1 MSDLSLILTAVGSIF
16 LLLFLVMKVRLHAV
30 VSLILVSMI
39 AGLFSGMSPEIIAAT
54 IQKGMAGTLGF
65 VAVVVA
71 LGAMF
76 GKVMEETGALDRIA
90 HTLLHRFG
98 EKNANWALT
107 FTGFICALP
116 LFFDVAVVLL
126 IGIVFAVVRK
136 GGGSVVKIGI
146 GLLAGIASCQAFL
159 IPAPGP
165 ILVASQLGADYG
177 YMILFG
183 LIAAIPAMII
193 GGPIWGS
200 IISKSIHV
208 ELPQHEQI
216 EDNQRVGKGTP
227 SFGLALGLIALPLIM
242 ISLNTIGSRFVE
254 KDSDLY
260 NWLAFI
266 GHPFTAILVA
276 CLMAFYLLGARRGV
290 PNARIMEICGSAL
303 QPAGIIILVTGAGGV
318 FKQVLVDSGVG
329 TALGN
334 YLAGSGLPI
343 VILAFVLSAAVRVIQ
358 GSATVAML
366 TACGLIIP
374 MLQPLGLDG
383 AQLAAV
389 TIAIGGGSIVLS
401 HVNDSGFWLASRYL
415 GLSEMQTL
423 KTWTVM
429 ETIIGTVGALVAM
442 IISLFL

>member
-1 MSDLSLILTAVGSIF
+1 MSDLSLILTAAGSIV
-16 LLLFLVMKVRLHAV
+16 LLLVLVMKARLHAV
-30 VSLILVSMI
+30 VSLILVSMV
-39 AGLFSGMSPEIIAAT
+39 AGLFSGMSPENIAVT
-54 IQKGMAGTLGF
+54 IQKGMGGTLGF

-76 GKVMEETGALDRIA
+76 GKVMEATGALDRIA
-90 HTLLHRFG
+90 HTLLNKFG
-98 EKNANWALT
+98 TKNANWALT

-126 IGIVFAVVRK
+126 IGVAFAVVRR

-146 GLLAGIASCQAFL
+146 ALLAGIATCQAFL

-165 ILVASQLGADYG
+165 ILVASQLGADFG

-183 LIAAIPAMII
+183 LLASIPAMIL
-193 GGPIWGS
+193 GGPIFGA
-200 IISKSIHV
+200 IIAKQVHV
-208 ELPQHEQI
+208 ELPVHAQLNEGDR
-216 EDNQRVGKGTP
+216 EGEGTP
-227 SFGLALGLIALPLIM
+227 TFILAIALIGLPLLM
-242 ISLNTIGSRFVE
+242 IGLKTIAARFV
-254 KDSDLY
+254 DPASAMH
-260 NWLAFI
+260 NWLEFI
-266 GHPFTAILVA
+266 GHPFTAIMVA
-276 CLMAFYLLGARRGV
+276 CLAAFHFLGTKRGISRD
-290 PNARIMEICGSAL
+290 RIMHICGSAL

-329 TALGN
+329 AALGN
-334 YLAGSGLPI
+334 MLAGSGLP
-343 VILAFVLSAAVRVIQ
+343 VVVLAFILAAAVRVIQ

-374 MLQPLGLDG
+374 MLEPLALNG

-401 HVNDSGFWLASRYL
+401 HVNDSGFWLANRYL
-415 GLSEMQTL
+415 GLTEKQTL
-423 KTWTVM
+423 QTWTVM
-429 ETIIGTVGALVAM
+429 ETIIGTTGGIVAV

>member
-1 MSDLSLILTAVGSIF
+1 
-16 LLLFLVMKVRLHAV
+16 
-30 VSLILVSMI
+30 
-39 AGLFSGMSPEIIAAT
+39 
-54 IQKGMAGTLGF
+54 
-65 VAVVVA
+65 
-71 LGAMF
+71 
-76 GKVMEETGALDRIA
+76 
-90 HTLLHRFG
+90 
-98 EKNANWALT
+98 
-107 FTGFICALP
+107 
-116 LFFDVAVVLL
+116 
-126 IGIVFAVVRK
+126 
-136 GGGSVVKIGI
+136 
-146 GLLAGIASCQAFL
+146 
-159 IPAPGP
+159 
-165 ILVASQLGADYG
+165 
-177 YMILFG
+177 
-183 LIAAIPAMII
+183 MII

-216 EDNQRVGKGTP
+216 DDNQRVGKGTP